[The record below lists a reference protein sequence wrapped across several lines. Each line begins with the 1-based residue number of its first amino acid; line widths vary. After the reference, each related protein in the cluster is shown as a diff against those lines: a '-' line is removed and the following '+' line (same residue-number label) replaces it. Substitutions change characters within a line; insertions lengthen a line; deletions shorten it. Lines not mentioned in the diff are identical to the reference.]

1 MRIKLAATAVLAG
14 IMTLLSC
21 STSLDEVEERLDKV
35 EARVAALEKLCSEM
49 NSNISS
55 LKGIVQAVQNG
66 DYITSVTPLTENG
79 KEVGYTINFS
89 KGKPITVYHG
99 KDGKDGSTPN
109 IGVKQDT
116 DGIWYWTLN
125 GEWLLD
131 GNGQKVKAIGTDGK
145 DGQDGKDGKDG
156 QDGKDGIT
164 PQLKIENGYWYV
176 STDNGQTWS
185 QLGKATGE
193 DGKDGKDGT
202 NGTNGQ
208 DGKDGDSM
216 FKSVTVTDT
225 EVIFVTSDN
234 QTFVIKRAAALSIE
248 FDSADLVVMG
258 TNATREIHYTITSGV
273 DDITIEALSSAD
285 IKVKVN
291 RADAKTGSLQVKTG
305 ATIDEYSKVV
315 VLVNNGS
322 QAIMRTL
329 NFEEEAIQVEEN
341 TTKVVTDAGG
351 DVTLEFFS
359 NVHCH
364 AVIPEEAQSWIS
376 IAPETKGM
384 EKQNIEL
391 IVQPNMGLNRSA
403 TINVIGD
410 DDASNIIL
418 SYTITQEVGGVWK
431 EGTVPPDNEIWYL
444 TKDNAIID
452 YLGKNIY
459 TEYDDIGLN
468 GSPFDVNIIEHF
480 FDGNK
485 CIIRCD
491 GQITKINNRCFS
503 VDEPERSTITA
514 IMLPNSV
521 RELGRYCFNMAD
533 ITEFR
538 TPDNLQTITSPFI
551 NNPRLAK
558 FTGKHTDGHSIIIG
572 NVIYAYA
579 LGSADEYYSIPEG
592 VTEIGTGAFDSAIF
606 HHITIPNTV
615 KKIGYSAF
623 ERSGLE
629 SVNIPESV
637 DEIKDNAFDLCM
649 NLRGFYGNSKFCTDD
664 HLCFITNNIYGG
676 PQINAFAGH
685 DVENYIIQDGIVAIR
700 CMSFYYG
707 GENLRFVQLP
717 RTIRYVDAFAF
728 KDCPKMQY
736 LYGSNTT
743 SDHRGF
749 VIDGKLQV
757 FIFGDI
763 KDYSTTPEITAI
775 ADNLFELNDKIESII
790 IGDSVTQIGYDCFAN
805 CSNLK
810 KIVLSRNLTNFPFY
824 CFKRSYNVEEIY
836 LRSQVPPSVDD
847 WTCPGSFF
855 PEQEY
860 EKLTMYVPEESLESY
875 LSDPRWARFYK
886 YLKGYKYQENPE
898 IDYYISADYS
908 SDGSSTTLQYS
919 SAGEGIDLIL
929 MGDAFS
935 DRQIADGTY
944 ANVMQKAADAF
955 FSEEP
960 YKSMKDRFNVYTV
973 NVVSA
978 TEGYEHSG
986 QALSTGHGDGT
997 YVYGNDAK
1005 VIEYAK
1011 NAIGE
1016 ERMDDAVIIV
1026 MMNEDA
1032 YAGTCFMYNPP
1043 SGNYSRGLSIA
1054 YFPTSS
1060 NTDTFNG
1067 LVSHEAGG
1075 HGFAKLADEYAY
1087 ESMGAITADAIA
1099 NTKVNEAY
1107 GWWKNV
1113 DFTSDPELVK
1123 WSQFLSDPRYAS
1135 EGLGCFEGGLTYWT
1149 GVWRPTDASIMRY
1162 NTGGFN
1168 APSRYAIW
1176 YRIGKLAYGESW
1188 EGTYE
1193 DFVAYDA
1200 INRTPAAVARRD
1212 AQRRRAVQK
1221 PLPQLPPPVVVG
1233 NSWREELQKGK

>member
-1 MRIKLAATAVLAG
+1 MSMRIKLAAMAVLAG

-125 GEWLLD
+125 GGWLLD

-145 DGQDGKDGKDG
+145 DAN
-156 QDGKDGIT
+156 T
-164 PQLKIENGYWYV
+164 PQLKIQSGYWYV
-176 STDNGQTWS
+176 STDNGKTWT
-185 QLGKATGE
+185 KVE
-193 DGKDGKDGT
+193 
-202 NGTNGQ
+202 GQ
-208 DGKDGDSM
+208 DGSTT
-216 FKSVTVTDT
+216 FKSITVTET
-225 EVIFVTSDN
+225 EVIFVTADG
-234 QTFVIKRAAALSIE
+234 QTFVLKKAEALSIE

-329 NFEEEAIQVEEN
+329 TFEEEAIKIEED
-341 TTKVVTDAGG
+341 TTKEVTDEGG
-351 DVTLEFFS
+351 EVTLEFFS
-359 NVHCH
+359 NVPCQV
-364 AVIPEEAQSWIS
+364 VIPEEAQSWIS
-376 IAPETKGM
+376 IAPETKAM
-384 EKQNIEL
+384 EKQTIGL
-391 IVQPNMGLNRSA
+391 IVKPNEGLPRSV
-403 TINVIGD
+403 TVKVVGND
-410 DDASNIIL
+410 DTSNIVL
-418 SYTITQEVGGVWK
+418 SYTIAQEAGGVWK
-431 EGTVPPDNEIWYL
+431 EGTVPPEDEIWYTTTDDNVSHLFDYIRCGDASLVSNEYTNGRGIAHFSGIINSITYKEFGDGWERNKISSLFLPDCVVSIGSDVFKSLGITELRIPESLEAIDSRSFQNSPLKKL
-444 TKDNAIID
+444 TGLGVSDDGHCLIID
-452 YLGKNIY
+452 GMVSLCALDGIEEYSFPEGIKGIADFACTSNQSLKRIRFPEGIKIIGWEAFSFCPSLAGDIY
-459 TEYDDIGLN
+459 
-468 GSPFDVNIIEHF
+468 
-480 FDGNK
+480 
-485 CIIRCD
+485 
-491 GQITKINNRCFS
+491 
-503 VDEPERSTITA
+503 
-514 IMLPNSV
+514 LPNS
-521 RELGRYCFNMAD
+521 
-533 ITEFR
+533 
-538 TPDNLQTITSPFI
+538 
-551 NNPRLAK
+551 
-558 FTGKHTDGHSIIIG
+558 
-572 NVIYAYA
+572 
-579 LGSADEYYSIPEG
+579 
-592 VTEIGTGAFDSAIF
+592 
-606 HHITIPNTV
+606 
-615 KKIGYSAF
+615 
-623 ERSGLE
+623 LE
-629 SVNIPESV
+629 SLGYRVFGDSYGIT
-637 DEIKDNAFDLCM
+637 
-649 NLRGFYGNSKFCTDD
+649 GYYGNT
-664 HLCFITNNIYGG
+664 
-676 PQINAFAGH
+676 AF
-685 DVENYIIQDGIVAIR
+685 
-700 CMSFYYG
+700 
-707 GENLRFVQLP
+707 
-717 RTIRYVDAFAF
+717 
-728 KDCPKMQY
+728 
-736 LYGSNTT
+736 TT
-743 SDHRGF
+743 SDHRCLISDNWICAFAGRDIEIYTIPEGIVGIDHYGF
-749 VIDGKLQV
+749 AGAIHLKKLVFPESMKFVGGHAFIVGREDGNDCLELEEFLGAHVTEDGTGFIRDGVLYCVVPKCEKEYVIPDGVKQLNGQCFVCHNKLER
-757 FIFGDI
+757 II
-763 KDYSTTPEITAI
+763 C
-775 ADNLFELNDKIESII
+775 NDEIESI
-790 IGDSVTQIGYDCFAN
+790 GNYAFGWC
-805 CSNLK
+805 
-810 KIVLSRNLTNFPFY
+810 RNLREVVLPQKVKQFGYEPFAGDWSLEKVY
-824 CFKRSYNVEEIY
+824 FRSFLPPIY
-836 LRSQVPPSVDD
+836 SDTQTGDEFHDGLII
-847 WTCPGSFF
+847 
-855 PEQEY
+855 
-860 EKLTMYVPEESLESY
+860 YVPEETIDL
-875 LSDPRWARFYK
+875 YK
-886 YLKGYKYQENPE
+886 KSGWYQYAPYMVGYKYDDIGEWNP
-898 IDYYISADYS
+898 DYYLSSDYS
-908 SDGSSTTLQYS
+908 SDGAVTSLLQSTVGT
-919 SAGEGIDLIL
+919 GIDLIF

-997 YVYGNDAK
+997 YVYGNDSK

-1011 NAIGE
+1011 KAISE
-1016 ERMDDAVIIV
+1016 DRLDDAVIIV

-1043 SGNYSRGLSIA
+1043 SGNYGRGLSIA

-1060 NTDTFNG
+1060 DTDTFNG

-1087 ESMGAITADAIA
+1087 EYMGAIASDAIA

-1200 INRTPAAVARRD
+1200 INRTPAVVARCD